1 MTAGRFVSQYL
12 SISPRPTFS
21 PAARGG
27 TFSPR
32 FLAAARSS
40 HIFCVGSMPSI
51 RLYMTTNMTI
61 MMMPNTS
68 ASTVKPAG
76 PAFWAFSPAGTRYT
90 RPLMARMAGSEMA
103 ANSTFTS
110 MLPCALR
117 CESSVRSAS
126 VRLITGTMDVAAI
139 MKKLE
144 KNPPTIWKK
153 IIQAVLAP
161 MSRNTGSTNVMSRQ
175 TNVAGGATRS
185 QLRYWPCLSHTRSMM
200 MAAMMTKNHS
210 PTPVTAFTVPM
221 TVGSRPQISVRKYDQ

>member
-1 MTAGRFVSQYL
+1 
-12 SISPRPTFS
+12 
-21 PAARGG
+21 
-27 TFSPR
+27 
-32 FLAAARSS
+32 
-40 HIFCVGSMPSI
+40 
-51 RLYMTTNMTI
+51 
-61 MMMPNTS
+61 
-68 ASTVKPAG
+68 
-76 PAFWAFSPAGTRYT
+76 
-90 RPLMARMAGSEMA
+90 MAGSETA

-126 VRLITGTMDVAAI
+126 VLLITGTMDVAAI

-175 TNVAGGATRS
+175 TNVAGGAIRS

-210 PTPVTAFTVPM
+210 PTPVTALTVPM